1 MIMEREIF
9 NLQLS
14 VEATSAYILMCS
26 LQEKGKILT
35 DETIA
40 PYWQG
45 TDEQFDKAI
54 KELLDFKVIEK
65 TNHSDQIRYAIRK
78 QCDWATKS

>member
-35 DETIA
+35 DETIS

-45 TDEQFDKAI
+45 TDEQLKTALVELKKRNIIQENTSSEKPRYVI
-54 KELLDFKVIEK
+54 K
-65 TNHSDQIRYAIRK
+65 K
-78 QCDWATKS
+78 QCDWSK

>member
-35 DETIA
+35 DETIS

-45 TDEQFDKAI
+45 TDEQLKTAI
-54 KELLDFKVIEK
+54 VELKERNIIQENTSSEKPRYVIK
-65 TNHSDQIRYAIRK
+65 K
-78 QCDWATKS
+78 QCDWSK

>member
-1 MIMEREIF
+1 MLMEREIF
-9 NLQLS
+9 NVKLS
-14 VEATSAYILMCS
+14 VEATSAYILLCS

-45 TDEQFDKAI
+45 TSEQLSNAMAELKSRNIIEEDNRSGELRYLI
-54 KELLDFKVIEK
+54 K
-65 TNHSDQIRYAIRK
+65 K
-78 QCDWATKS
+78 QCDWAK

>member
-1 MIMEREIF
+1 MLMEREIF

-14 VEATSAYILMCS
+14 IEATSAYILMCS

-35 DETIA
+35 IKTIS

-45 TDEQFDKAI
+45 TDEELKAAI
-54 KELLDFKVIEK
+54 SELKEYNVIEE
-65 TNHSDQIRYAIRK
+65 TNYSDSSRYLIKRQSNWQK
-78 QCDWATKS
+78 QK

>member
-35 DETIA
+35 DETIS

-45 TDEQFDKAI
+45 TDEQLKTALIELKERNIIQENMSSEKPRYVI
-54 KELLDFKVIEK
+54 K
-65 TNHSDQIRYAIRK
+65 K
-78 QCDWATKS
+78 QCDWSK

>member
-9 NLQLS
+9 NLELS
-14 VEATSAYILMCS
+14 VEATSAYIMLCS

-35 DETIA
+35 DDAIT

-45 TDEQFDKAI
+45 SPEQFETAI
-54 KELLDFKVIEK
+54 DELKKRGVIEEESYSGK
-65 TNHSDQIRYAIRK
+65 QRYIIKK
-78 QCDWATKS
+78 QCDWAK

>member
-35 DETIA
+35 DETIS

-45 TDEQFDKAI
+45 TDEQLKTALIELKERNIIQENTSSEKPRYVI
-54 KELLDFKVIEK
+54 K
-65 TNHSDQIRYAIRK
+65 K
-78 QCDWATKS
+78 QCDWSK